1 MRVLKP
7 LLMMFCLGILV
18 LTIPWVAKADEWN
31 KATIVTFSKPVEIP
45 GMVLKA
51 GTYELRLLDSP
62 SDRHVVQILN
72 ADGTHLYENVLTIP
86 AYRTEP
92 SDKTV
97 FTFEE
102 RAQGAPEALSS
113 WFYPGDNS
121 GQEFIYS
128 KVNAT
133 ALTAQTTETRT
144 PTAVAPL
151 QTSSQAASATLQT
164 KSPAAA
170 PGNLNS
176 AATKNAPTQMAQAAA
191 QPAPVASSTAAPPQ
205 NHAVKALPRT
215 ASSLPLLAIVGLLCL
230 GGAAGSRVFSKHSV

>member
-31 KATIVTFSKPVEIP
+31 KDTIVTFSKPVEIP

-62 SDRHVVQILN
+62 SDRHVVQILS

-128 KVNAT
+128 KFNA
-133 ALTAQTTETRT
+133 ALTAQTNETRT
-144 PTAVAPL
+144 PTTVAQL

-164 KSPAAA
+164 KPPAAA

-176 AATKNAPTQMAQAAA
+176 AATKSAPTQMAQAAA

-215 ASSLPLLAIVGLLCL
+215 ASSLRLLAIVGLLCL
-230 GGAAGSRVFSKHSV
+230 GGAAGSRVFAKHSV